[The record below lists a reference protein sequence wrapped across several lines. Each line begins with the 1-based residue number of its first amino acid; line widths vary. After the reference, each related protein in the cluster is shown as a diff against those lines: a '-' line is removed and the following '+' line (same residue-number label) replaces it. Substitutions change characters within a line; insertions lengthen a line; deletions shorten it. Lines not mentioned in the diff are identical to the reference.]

1 MILLTDEEISQVVQR
16 DTIKWQ
22 PINPLFVE
30 GIAHVVCKAQFS
42 KVVEWLESPCTEHER
57 PFKSLAMRQYKK
69 DGKIF
74 MSYKG
79 DCPECWEKLK
89 REVKPQ

>member
-30 GIAHVVCKAQFS
+30 DIAHVVCKAQFS
-42 KVVEWLESPCTEHER
+42 IIML
-57 PFKSLAMRQYKK
+57 L
-69 DGKIF
+69 
-74 MSYKG
+74 
-79 DCPECWEKLK
+79 
-89 REVKPQ
+89 